1 MNFLDLTILRPFTKY
16 EIWMRLVRDEEETVR
31 SSERITVTTDG
42 RLPSDTCIKSVKK
55 ISEDGILLAW
65 ARPTEVYNTVDYY
78 YVRFRFG
85 SGFGTQQLFAD
96 CETGWK
102 ILPHSWSHDQE
113 YLQSGV
119 LRHLEY
125 LQAPKTE
132 EKCTGTSHENLILA
146 TTVQTDTLMY
156 FVMALSPLKISM
168 LFVISLSNFFR
179 FLLLLIL
186 VAHILYPSDER
197 MMLSNFTLSLEL

>member
-1 MNFLDLTILRPFTKY
+1 MVLVIITATQAVIFCANVKLTWKIEEANIEIIKEFQLYKTSLFEDIVYIGKSMNFLDLTILRPFTKY

-96 CETGWK
+96 CETG
-102 ILPHSWSHDQE
+102 
-113 YLQSGV
+113 
-119 LRHLEY
+119 
-125 LQAPKTE
+125 
-132 EKCTGTSHENLILA
+132 
-146 TTVQTDTLMY
+146 
-156 FVMALSPLKISM
+156 
-168 LFVISLSNFFR
+168 
-179 FLLLLIL
+179 
-186 VAHILYPSDER
+186 
-197 MMLSNFTLSLEL
+197 